1 MNFYKSFFRVQ
12 VFLFVVV
19 VGGFLP
25 QSVLAQTIKGRVTD
39 AITGE
44 TLIGAAVQVVELP
57 GIGGV
62 TNIDGE
68 FSIIIS
74 QSGRYTI
81 ETSYIGYEPS
91 VMKEVLVAGVKDVV
105 LDITLR
111 ERSSELAEVVV
122 KPRVNK
128 LATLNPTA
136 LVGGMMLSMEEASR
150 YAGGYNDPARLV
162 TAFAGVAGQG
172 DSNGIS
178 VHGNAPQFMQYR
190 LEGVE
195 IFSPNHFA
203 DLYSA
208 GFGMVSALNS
218 NVITNSD
225 FFVSTFNSN
234 YNNSLSGVFDV
245 RMRAGN
251 NSKYENGV
259 QVGSVGIEWT
269 SEGPISK
276 KHNSS
281 FIFNYRYG
289 FSTIARKL
297 KLIDT
302 YGSQYDFQD
311 LSLKLNFPTKK
322 AGTFSVFALG

>member
-1 MNFYKSFFRVQ
+1 MMNIDKSFFRRLVM
-12 VFLFVVV
+12 LFVVV
-19 VGGFLP
+19 VGVFLP
-25 QSVLAQTIKGRVTD
+25 QSIVAQTVKGRVTD

-44 TLIGAAVQVVELP
+44 TLVGAAVRVMELP
-57 GIGGV
+57 LTGV
-62 TNIDGE
+62 ATDADGE
-68 FSIIIS
+68 FSITVS

-81 ETSYIGYEPS
+81 ETTYVGYEPS
-91 VMKEVLVAGVKDVV
+91 VMKEVLVAGAKEVV

-111 ERSSELAEVVV
+111 ENSTELAEVVV

-128 LATLNPTA
+128 QATVSPTA

-225 FFVSTFNSN
+225 FFVSTFNAS
-234 YNNSLSGVFDV
+234 YNNALSGVFDV
-245 RMRAGN
+245 KMRAWHLRRRVMRL
-251 NSKYENGV
+251 Y
-259 QVGSVGIEWT
+259 
-269 SEGPISK
+269 
-276 KHNSS
+276 
-281 FIFNYRYG
+281 
-289 FSTIARKL
+289 L
-297 KLIDT
+297 
-302 YGSQYDFQD
+302 
-311 LSLKLNFPTKK
+311 
-322 AGTFSVFALG
+322 